1 MRINNP
7 LSARKV
13 VRAWILHADV
23 FHIADFQTENP
34 QNRKITKNEK
44 INLKKVL
51 HYGNF
56 SRHQQQPFEHS
67 L

>member
-1 MRINNP
+1 MRINSP
-7 LSARKV
+7 PSARKV
-13 VRAWILHADV
+13 VREWILHANL
-23 FHIADFQTENP
+23 FHIADFQAENLKK
-34 QNRKITKNEK
+34 RKITKNEK